1 MAAAVTW
8 GDRDEQLTE
17 VARAAL
23 AAIDGHLA
31 ANGDEQGIVL
41 IRVPLPAAFT
51 GRRWRTGLASS
62 PAITHPDDVLGFL
75 LAEIGAVARANTM
88 PVLVPGKVR
97 TVRRTVN
104 EPHDRLTSLAGA
116 MLHAADAADTSEC
129 GGTGHQVVALVRTPP
144 AEQVVAGPAAP
155 FDNPAV
161 RAALRAAGIEPP
173 ARVRLSFQGGVGVCG
188 FRGGESQAVGYLAD
202 EAEGL
207 AAAYGL
213 PYARGTVTMP
223 ANVN

>member
-1 MAAAVTW
+1 MAPAVTW

-41 IRVPLPAAFT
+41 VRVPLPAAFT

-88 PVLVPGKVR
+88 PVIVPGKVR
-97 TVRRTVN
+97 KVRRTAD
-104 EPHDRLTSLAGA
+104 EPHDRLTSLAAA

-129 GGTGHQVVALVRTPP
+129 GGTGHQVVAFVRTPP
-144 AEQVVAGPAAP
+144 AEQVAGPAAP
-155 FDNPAV
+155 FDDPAV

-173 ARVRLSFQGGVGVCG
+173 ARVRLSFQSGVGVCG
-188 FRGGESQAVGYLAD
+188 FRGGESQAVDYLAA
-202 EAEGL
+202 EAEDL

-213 PYARGTVTMP
+213 PFTRGAAVTMP